1 MYTFEDLIRIVE
13 KLRDKD
19 KGCPWDKEQTHE
31 SMKKCL
37 TDECQEVL
45 LAIDNKD
52 TENLCEELGDLLFQV
67 MIHSQIGKEEKEY
80 IEASRKLIKEEREFL
95 KIRLK
100 ALGWKVWDSQANYL
114 FFQVPEDQDELGK
127 KLKEKKVLIRS
138 CSNYY
143 GLGPG
148 YYRICVKTR
157 RENEQL
163 LKAVE
168 EIL

>member
-67 MIHSQIGKEEKEY
+67 MIHSQIGKEEKEFT
-80 IEASRKLIKEEREFL
+80 IEDVVDGICRKMVYRHPHVFGDVKVSSTAESNELWKIL
-95 KIRLK
+95 KNNEK
-100 ALGWKVWDSQANYL
+100 
-114 FFQVPEDQDELGK
+114 GK
-127 KLKEKKVLIRS
+127 K
-138 CSNYY
+138 
-143 GLGPG
+143 P
-148 YYRICVKTR
+148 
-157 RENEQL
+157 
-163 LKAVE
+163 
-168 EIL
+168 